1 MQHPRILFVSSYPP
15 TQCGIATFTRSL
27 LLALA
32 QVRGSAAGLGVARV
46 RSRDDDSISLDPE
59 VAVEVSADSR
69 SWPMEVARAETS
81 FDVVWVQHE
90 FGIFGRDSGR
100 RVLELCEVSDRPLIA
115 TLHTVLLEPTRT
127 EREIVERVAWRCEQ
141 LVLMSQAA
149 RERLLST
156 HDVDPGK
163 VTVIQHGAYEYRRI
177 RIRNRQARPVIATW
191 GLLGPGKGLEWG
203 IRAMAHLRHLQPL
216 PRYHIQGATH
226 PNVLSTEGE
235 AYRDH
240 LARLASKLGVT
251 DMVTMSSDYLS
262 PEQLAR
268 LMEDI
273 DVVLLPYDSRIQVT
287 SGVLVEALAAGLPVV
302 ATSFPHAIELLS
314 EGAGRVVPHENPK
327 AIAAALE
334 NLLTRPRA
342 MRAAAMAARRIA
354 PGLRWS
360 SVARAC
366 ELAANQAVAK
376 VARLRPVGVVKG

>member
-1 MQHPRILFVSSYPP
+1 MQHPRILFVSTYPP

-32 QVRGSAAGLGVARV
+32 QVRGSAGGLGVARI
-46 RSRDDDSISLDPE
+46 RGRDDDSISLDPE
-59 VAVEVSADSR
+59 VVVEVTADSR
-69 SWPMEVARAETS
+69 SWPNEVDRAETS
-81 FDVVWVQHE
+81 FDVVWIQHE

-100 RVLELCEVSDRPLIA
+100 RILELCEVSDRPLIA
-115 TLHTVLLEPTRT
+115 SLHTVLLDPTRT
-127 EREIVERVAWRCEQ
+127 EREIIERLAWRCER

-163 VTVIQHGAYEYRRI
+163 VIVIQHGAHEYRRI
-177 RIRNRQARPVIATW
+177 GIRDRQARPVIATW

-203 IRAMAHLRHLQPL
+203 IRAMAHLRHLRPL

-226 PNVLSTEGE
+226 PNVLSAEGE

-273 DVVLLPYDSRIQVT
+273 DVVLLPYDSRVQVT

-302 ATSFPHAIELLS
+302 ATAFPHAIELLS

-327 AIAAALE
+327 AFAAALE

-366 ELAANQAVAK
+366 ELTANQAVANSRAG
-376 VARLRPVGVVKG
+376 VA

>member
-1 MQHPRILFVSSYPP
+1 MQHSRILFVSTYPP

-32 QVRGSAAGLGVARV
+32 QARGSAAGLGVARI
-46 RSRDDDSISLDPE
+46 RGRDDDSISLDPE
-59 VAVEVSADSR
+59 VVVEVTAESR
-69 SWPMEVARAETS
+69 SWPLEVARAETS
-81 FDVVWVQHE
+81 FDVVWIEHE

-100 RVLELCEVSDRPLIA
+100 RILDLCEASDPPLIA

-127 EREIVERVAWRCEQ
+127 EREIVERLAWRCDR

-156 HDVDPGK
+156 HDVDPAK
-163 VTVIQHGAYEYRRI
+163 VTVIQHGAHEYRRI
-177 RIRNRQARPVIATW
+177 GMRNREARPVIATW

-203 IRAMAHLRHLQPL
+203 IRAMAHLRHLAPL

-226 PNVLSTEGE
+226 PNVLSSEGE

-251 DMVTMSSDYLS
+251 DMVTMSGDYLS
-262 PEQLAR
+262 PDQLAR

-302 ATSFPHAIELLS
+302 ATAFPHAIELLS
-314 EGAGRVVPHENPK
+314 EGAGRVVPHENPR
-327 AIAAALE
+327 AMAAALE

-354 PGLRWS
+354 PSLRWS

-366 ELAANQAVAK
+366 ELTANQAVADSRAG
-376 VARLRPVGVVKG
+376 VA